1 MPDFYFIEA
10 PIGEDPDKRNYIVSN
25 ARIEGKGFKAGVSL
39 QEGITE
45 LIKGYQ
51 VIRRT
56 QYSNI

>member
-1 MPDFYFIEA
+1 MPDFYFSEA

-25 ARIEGKGFKAGVSL
+25 AKIEGKGFKVDISM

-45 LIKGYQ
+45 SIKCYQ

-56 QYSNI
+56 QYNNI